1 VASSG
6 ATAARPEEDAAAAE
20 AADQAPR
27 FVSAGLEASL
37 ERFNDRTLL
46 AAGKVNLISVEAVQ
60 QRFGARWALR
70 QDQVYGFTEKVLER
84 GVGPRGLFLRVSV
97 TDFLIVQPDLGRL
110 AGQAACLRYL
120 REIFNHFLG
129 DAHAAGDG
137 VLTVTRIAKGE
148 VQARQIDV
156 GAADA
161 AGEEEAP
168 PEAAAPAEPPPEA
181 DAPLANLTM
190 PLPKPATQPPRKV
203 VDQWSPFIANDGRQL
218 RVSARLE
225 PVFELKGF
233 TRIGFRMIRQVIVT
247 HSREVLNAQQ
257 MANLS
262 AADLLKVDLA
272 TLARGIDRLQAEASG
287 EEHLSLIV
295 PLSYASL
302 SSSRGRAQLV
312 QPLREA
318 GKLVKCGVICEITD
332 IEGVPSSSLVAA
344 VSLIKPFALLVEG
357 RLTTAE
363 PPLVRRLKGTGLR
376 ALSIECPP
384 RLADDEFSDWAESV
398 VRRAKR
404 ISRSVMVYQ
413 VRSERRAGELAM
425 MGATHVSL
433 QYG

>member
-1 VASSG
+1 
-6 ATAARPEEDAAAAE
+6 
-20 AADQAPR
+20 
-27 FVSAGLEASL
+27 
-37 ERFNDRTLL
+37 
-46 AAGKVNLISVEAVQ
+46 
-60 QRFGARWALR
+60 
-70 QDQVYGFTEKVLER
+70 
-84 GVGPRGLFLRVSV
+84 
-97 TDFLIVQPDLGRL
+97 
-110 AGQAACLRYL
+110 
-120 REIFNHFLG
+120 
-129 DAHAAGDG
+129 
-137 VLTVTRIAKGE
+137 
-148 VQARQIDV
+148 
-156 GAADA
+156 
-161 AGEEEAP
+161 
-168 PEAAAPAEPPPEA
+168 
-181 DAPLANLTM
+181 
-190 PLPKPATQPPRKV
+190 
-203 VDQWSPFIANDGRQL
+203 
-218 RVSARLE
+218 
-225 PVFELKGF
+225 
-233 TRIGFRMIRQVIVT
+233 VIVT

-363 PPLVRRLKGTGLR
+363 PPLVRRLKGAGLR

-384 RLADDEFSDWAESV
+384 RLADDEFSEWAERV

-404 ISRSVMVYQ
+404 VSRSVMVYQ

-425 MGATHVSL
+425 IGATHVSL